1 MKLRIN
7 LDQMISPHFD
17 YVIYSSALNKVLK
30 GGRGSTKSSVISL
43 QLVLDFLQDENANA
57 LIIRKVANTLEL
69 SVYEQIKW
77 AIYMIGVQSQF
88 SFTRSPYRITH
99 KPTGTSFYF
108 SGLDDPAK
116 LKSMIIAKG
125 YVQWLWFEELAEFSS
140 WEEVDTVRASFTRKV
155 LPRDKHVV
163 TYYSYNPP
171 KNPYDW
177 INEWVNQ
184 RLGNEKWYVDHSTYQ
199 DVTLPNILSDD
210 YLEEI
215 ETVKQNDLNY
225 YQWMYEG
232 KVIGLG
238 NSIYNMDLFHEVR
251 EIPDDDYVAQL
262 AYSID
267 VGHQTS
273 ATTCLCIGITGK
285 GNVIVLDTY
294 YYSPEGRTYK
304 KAPSE
309 LSKDLHEFIK
319 ESASDY
325 PNAPI
330 IKRTID
336 SAEGGLRNQYY
347 NDYGT
352 RLHGVNKAMK
362 KETMIDYPQELLAQ
376 GRVFILH
383 KKTNEIFITQHQQ
396 YRWDEK
402 TIATSDPKVI
412 KENDHT
418 CDAFQYFCMDN
429 KRLLGLKK

>member
-1 MKLRIN
+1 MKLRVN

-17 YVIYSSALNKVLK
+17 YVLYSSALNKVLK

-43 QLVLDFLQDENANA
+43 QIVLDFLQDENANA
-57 LIIRKVANTLEL
+57 LIIRKVANTIEL

-88 SFTRSPYRITH
+88 AFTKSPYRITH

-125 YVQWLWFEELAEFSS
+125 YICQLWFEELAEFSS

-155 LPRDKHVV
+155 LPPGKHVV

-177 INEWVNQ
+177 INEWVSQ
-184 RLGNEKWYVDHSTYQ
+184 KMGKDKWYVDHSTYQ
-199 DVTLPNILSDD
+199 DVTLPDILAED
-210 YLEEI
+210 YLDEI
-215 ETVKQNDLNY
+215 EIVKQNDYNY
-225 YQWMYEG
+225 YQWMYKG

-238 NSIYNMDLFHEVR
+238 NSIYNMDLFY
-251 EIPDDDYVAQL
+251 EINQLPDNDYIAQL

-273 ATTCLCIGITGK
+273 ATTCLCIGLTGK
-285 GNVIVLDTY
+285 NNVILLDTY
-294 YYSPEGRTYK
+294 YYSPAGQTK
-304 KAPSE
+304 KKSPGE
-309 LSKDLHEFIK
+309 LARDIHDFIAD
-319 ESASDY
+319 SASAY

-330 IKRTID
+330 VKRTID

-347 NDYGT
+347 SDYGT
-352 RLHGVNKAMK
+352 RLHGVNKAMR

-376 GRVFILH
+376 GRVFILR

-418 CDAFQYFCMDN
+418 CDAFQYFCIDN

>member
-1 MKLRIN
+1 MKLRVN

-17 YVIYSSALNKVLK
+17 YVLYSSALNKVLK

-43 QLVLDFLQDENANA
+43 QIVLDFLQDENANA
-57 LIIRKVANTLEL
+57 LIIRKVANTIEL

-88 SFTRSPYRITH
+88 AFTKSPYRITH

-125 YVQWLWFEELAEFSS
+125 YICQLWFEELAEFSS

-155 LPRDKHVV
+155 LPPGKHVV

-177 INEWVNQ
+177 INEWVSQ
-184 RLGNEKWYVDHSTYQ
+184 KMGKDKWYVDHSTYQ
-199 DVTLPNILSDD
+199 DVTLPDILAED
-210 YLEEI
+210 YLDEI
-215 ETVKQNDLNY
+215 ETVKQNDYDY
-225 YQWMYEG
+225 YQWMYKG

-238 NSIYNMDLFHEVR
+238 NSIYNMDLFY
-251 EIPDDDYVAQL
+251 EINQLPDDDYVAQL

-319 ESASDY
+319 ETANRF
-325 PNAPI
+325 PEAPI

-362 KETMIDYPQELLAQ
+362 KVTMVDYPQELLAQ